1 MATRPDS
8 KADPIARG
16 LSSFFKEAVDV
27 LDEVKDSVLAGSQ
40 ATKATVD
47 VQLLK
52 RSREKALARLGEILL
67 DEVAR
72 GAPLPAACDAQ
83 VKEIKDLEVQIAKAK
98 TESEK
103 LWKTA
108 EGKPVHKADA
118 KAAPADDDDADDE

>member
-1 MATRPDS
+1 MARPDS
-8 KADPIARG
+8 KSDPISRG
-16 LSSFFKEAVDV
+16 ISSFFKEAVDV
-27 LDEVKDSVLAGSQ
+27 ANEVKDSVLAGSQ

-83 VKEIKDLEVQIAKAK
+83 VKEIKDLEAQIARAK
-98 TESEK
+98 VESEK

-108 EGKPVHKADA
+108 EGKPVNKTDA
-118 KAAPADDDDADDE
+118 KAAAVDDDDE

>member
-1 MATRPDS
+1 MAT
-8 KADPIARG
+8 KQDPIARG

-47 VQLLK
+47 MQLLT
-52 RSREKALARLGEILL
+52 RSRRKALARLGEILL

-72 GAPLPAACDAQ
+72 GAPLPASCDAQ
-83 VKEIKDLEVQIAKAK
+83 VKEIKDLDAQIAKAK
-98 TESEK
+98 VESEK

-108 EGKPVHKADA
+108 EGKPTDKTDA
-118 KAAPADDDDADDE
+118 KTAAPPDDADDE